1 MRNVIVTDVEKDAAH
16 VIKGLRTENGL
27 TLRQL
32 AKKSGVSESGLSRW
46 ENGNRIPNI
55 DVFVRIIKAL
65 DCDIVVVRKRNRE
78 V

>member
-1 MRNVIVTDVEKDAAH
+1 MRHVLVTDVEMDAAR

-32 AKKSGVSESGLSRW
+32 AAKAGVSKSGLSRW
-46 ENGNRIPNI
+46 EHGERVPNI
-55 DVFVRIIKAL
+55 DVFIRIIKAL
-65 DCDIVVVRKRNRE
+65 DCDIVVIRKKRE

>member
-1 MRNVIVTDVEKDAAH
+1 MRHVLVTDVEMDAAH

-32 AKKSGVSESGLSRW
+32 AAKADVSKSGLSRW
-46 ENGNRIPNI
+46 EHGERVPNI
-55 DVFVRIIKAL
+55 DAFIRIIKAMG
-65 DCDIVVVRKRNRE
+65 CDIVVIRKRE

>member
-1 MRNVIVTDVEKDAAH
+1 MRHVLVTDVETDAAH

-32 AKKSGVSESGLSRW
+32 AAKADVSKSGLSRW
-46 ENGNRIPNI
+46 EHGERVPNI
-55 DVFVRIIKAL
+55 DAFIRIIKAMG
-65 DCDIVVVRKRNRE
+65 CDIVVIRKLE